1 MLGSCDDF
9 KQSPD
14 KSGHM
19 MTFSSVDCQ
28 PPTKIIMIIGI
39 VLYFCG
45 GGGVVVC
52 DYILFSLFL
61 LSEIFVI
68 GIV

>member
-28 PPTKIIMIIGI
+28 PPTKIIGI
-39 VLYFCG
+39 VFIFLRG
-45 GGGVVVC
+45 VEGVVVC
-52 DYILFSLFL
+52 FL
-61 LSEIFVI
+61 
-68 GIV
+68 